1 MKLIYSKTKPEKL
14 LHIIHRVDEFY
25 TIDDGHRRDVVGP
38 KEFIQLSAMN
48 MKEGHTF
55 KPHQH
60 IWKSGEEQCM
70 AQESWVVIKG
80 SVKCILYD
88 LDGVVLEQPVL
99 HPGDCSVTLG
109 GGHNYLILEDDT
121 LVYEYKTGP
130 YRGQENDKVF
140 INDID

>member
-80 SVKCILYD
+80 SVECIFYD
-88 LDGVVLEQPVL
+88 FNVLPKIV
-99 HPGDCSVTLG
+99 PGMHFQVRSA
-109 GGHNYLILEDDT
+109 
-121 LVYEYKTGP
+121 
-130 YRGQENDKVF
+130 
-140 INDID
+140 